1 MKLCLGEAPVF
12 GHSCGGRILLNFMA
26 LKSSLHVRA
35 VYKIPRG
42 LRCFMLFTV
51 SSPVTSP
58 AIFLLLL
65 LFLGG
70 PLLSSKVP
78 SVSDLFPKNPL
89 QLIAANGVT
98 RSLHQHL
105 FMIMADLLQR
115 ARQWIQCV
123 LFTII

>member
-1 MKLCLGEAPVF
+1 MLHAFYCQF
-12 GHSCGGRILLNFMA
+12 
-26 LKSSLHVRA
+26 SSNKPS
-35 VYKIPRG
+35 KIS
-42 LRCFMLFTV
+42 FII
-51 SSPVTSP
+51 
-58 AIFLLLL
+58 IF
-65 LFLGG
+65 FW

-98 RSLHQHL
+98 RSLHDHL

-115 ARQWIQCV
+115 ARQWIQRV